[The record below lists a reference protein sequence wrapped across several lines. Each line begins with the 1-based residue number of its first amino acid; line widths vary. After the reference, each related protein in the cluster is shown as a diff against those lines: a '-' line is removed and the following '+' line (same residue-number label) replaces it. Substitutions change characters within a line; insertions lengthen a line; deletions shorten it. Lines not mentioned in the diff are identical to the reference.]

1 MLVLRLRRGVC
12 MKAYMYERYPQAIV
26 LSDTSN
32 RCSPQRHRA
41 FEKMA
46 LWLFKNAFIAAGAVH
61 GNCTKL
67 NSRFSCAGSVHARY
81 EIN

>member
-12 MKAYMYERYPQAIV
+12 MKAYMYGRYPQAIV

-41 FEKMA
+41 FEKIA
-46 LWLFKNAFIAAGAVH
+46 LWLFETLSSLRVQYMVIAQ
-61 GNCTKL
+61 
-67 NSRFSCAGSVHARY
+67 NSTTDLATPDQYMPDMR
-81 EIN
+81 

>member
-46 LWLFKNAFIAAGAVH
+46 LWLFKTLSSLRVQYMVIVQNSTADSAAPDQYMPDM
-61 GNCTKL
+61 
-67 NSRFSCAGSVHARY
+67 R
-81 EIN
+81 